1 MKKLSM
7 IMLPLLS
14 MIMLLPLG
22 ILCGCKE
29 TRPEQQTIDLS
40 EAESSGCENTGPE
53 PQIRN
58 LSEADFA
65 ARMEGYYLEFMGAN
79 YTAVFGVNWIDITPD
94 DVYEKIGC
102 QIFKDGV
109 NCQSFL
115 TYQGE
120 IYALPGFFGGY
131 GIMSLHACDFNNSG
145 SYDLIFTTSW
155 GSGMHRSEIWV
166 FDFSRLEPQIIKGM
180 IADEDIVLRK
190 VNDQKFDI
198 ISAKLDNTK
207 TRLGGYANLSIF
219 VPDRRIGTVELRD
232 GTPVFFRIFKELPYL
247 EEGVQR

>member
-65 ARMEGYYLEFMGAN
+65 ARMEGYFLEFMGAN
-79 YTAVFGVNWIDITPD
+79 YTAAFGVNWVDITPD

-115 TYQGE
+115 IFE
-120 IYALPGFFGGY
+120 ENIYALPGFFGGF
-131 GIMSLHACDFNNSG
+131 GIMSLHACDFNNNG

-155 GSGMHRSEIWV
+155 GSGMHRSEIV
-166 FDFSRLEPQIIKGM
+166 DSEPF
-180 IADEDIVLRK
+180 EH
-190 VNDQKFDI
+190 
-198 ISAKLDNTK
+198 
-207 TRLGGYANLSIF
+207 
-219 VPDRRIGTVELRD
+219 
-232 GTPVFFRIFKELPYL
+232 PVWSN
-247 EEGVQR
+247 